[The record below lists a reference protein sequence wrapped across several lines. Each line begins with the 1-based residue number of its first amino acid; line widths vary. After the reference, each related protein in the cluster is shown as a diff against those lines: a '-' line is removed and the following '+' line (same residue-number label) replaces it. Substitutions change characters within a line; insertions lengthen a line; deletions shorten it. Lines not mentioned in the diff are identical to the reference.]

1 MAVQKGVFLIRD
13 KVSWFSDHTSWTR
26 IVVTTISFLK
36 NSAVICF
43 FSDEFWIMT
52 NFRTNQNESCLFI
65 CCWFFHQNNQDLFYR
80 AKNNCDSLGFR
91 IGNSWNALVRILNEL
106 YNAHRILQVIFT
118 TYDSFCK
125 LVPGQRQVHGPYFAQ
140 ILHQVPLLSVSL
152 KVRTSSFVNLFYCTS
167 AYLQLLR

>member
-1 MAVQKGVFLIRD
+1 MDLYCCYNYLYP
-13 KVSWFSDHTSWTR
+13 SWR
-26 IVVTTISFLK
+26 ILRSSAFFQT
-36 NSAVICF
+36 NSE
-43 FSDEFWIMT
+43 SRIMT

-106 YNAHRILQVIFT
+106 YNAHRILQVIVT
-118 TYDSFCK
+118 TYDSFYK

-167 AYLQLLR
+167 AYLQPFR